1 MRIDRSKYSPHAFSR
16 GQVLWLAV
24 SSIVV
29 LLGFAGLATDL
40 GLLWNTRL
48 SMQSAADAA
57 ALAGADTLLEG
68 SSGYA
73 SAAQSASTQNGF
85 TNGSGTTG
93 DSNTVTVTVANPPTS
108 GAHTGDDS
116 AVQVTISQTQP
127 TYFLKA
133 LGITSMAESV
143 TSVATALSGQGC
155 VYALD
160 PSANGAFLTNSG
172 TVTSSCG
179 IMVDSN
185 NSSGAFTVN
194 SGGTVTANAIGVVG
208 QSLNHGTVTPAPV
221 TGIATFSDPLVSL
234 ATPSPITAYNTC
246 NPVQPSQNFNSAGTY
261 TLAHGCYST
270 LNFNSSGAIV
280 NMNDGGNYVFPNGM
294 STQGTVNLNGAGNY
308 YFGSTVNINS
318 GTFNAGGTGS
328 YYFNS
333 GFNIDSGVTATTGL
347 SYYGGTVNFNGNGVW
362 NLSSNGTYYFNSGL
376 TDDAGGTIQSKTA
389 GGTGTNNTL
398 YFNSGTITV
407 NSSAVLNLSAPTSG
421 TYAAIL
427 LFQARNDSTAVNID
441 AGSNVTL
448 NGAMYFPDASITLNG
463 GWANVYSFVIA
474 DKITINGGS
483 FTINSNYSSLTN
495 GSPIKRTAVV
505 E

>member
-1 MRIDRSKYSPHAFSR
+1 M
-16 GQVLWLAV
+16 
-24 SSIVV
+24 VV

-48 SMQSAADAA
+48 RMQSAADAA
-57 ALAGADTLLEG
+57 ALAGADSLLEG
-68 SSGYA
+68 ATDYTTPA
-73 SAAQSASTQNGF
+73 KSASTQNGF
-85 TNGSGTTG
+85 TDGSGTTG
-93 DSNTVTVTVANPPTS
+93 DSNNVTVTVANPPTT
-108 GAHTGDDS
+108 GAHTGDNS
-116 AVQVTISQTQP
+116 AVQVTISQSQP

-133 LGITSMAESV
+133 LGISSIPESV

-160 PSANGAFLTNSG
+160 PSASQAFLTNSG
-172 TVTSSCG
+172 TFSSSCG

-185 NSSGAFTVN
+185 NSTAFNVN
-194 SGGTVTANAIGVVG
+194 SGGSVTANAIGVVG
-208 QSLNHGTVTPAPV
+208 GTLDHGTVTPSPV
-221 TGIATFSDPLVSL
+221 TGIASFTDPLVSL
-234 ATPSPITAYNTC
+234 PAPSPLTVYNTC
-246 NPVQPSQNFNSAGTY
+246 SPAQPSQNFNSAGTY
-261 TLAHGCYST
+261 TLAHGCYSSM
-270 LNFNSSGAIV
+270 NFNSSGAIV

-294 STQGTVNLNGAGNY
+294 STQGTINLNGSGNY

-328 YYFNS
+328 YYFGS

-347 SYYGGTVNFNGNGVW
+347 SYFGGTVNFNGNGVW
-362 NLSSNGTYYFNSGL
+362 NLSNNGTYYFNSGV

-389 GGTGTNNTL
+389 GGSATNQML
-398 YFNSGTITV
+398 YFNGGTITV
-407 NSSAVLNLSAPTSG
+407 NSSALLNLSAPTSG

-427 LFQARNDSTAVNID
+427 MFQNRSDSTAVNLD

-474 DKITINGGS
+474 DKITISGGS
-483 FTINSNYSSLTN
+483 FTINSNYSSLTS
-495 GSPIKRTAVV
+495 GSPIKRTTVV

>member
-1 MRIDRSKYSPHAFSR
+1 MVI
-16 GQVLWLAV
+16 

-48 SMQSAADAA
+48 RMQSAADAA
-57 ALAGADTLLEG
+57 ALAGADALLEG
-68 SSGYA
+68 ATYT

-93 DSNTVTVTVANPPTS
+93 DSNSVTVTVANPPTS
-108 GAHTGDDS
+108 GAHTSDNS
-116 AVQVTISQTQP
+116 AVQVTITQTQP

-133 LGITSMAESV
+133 VGISSVAETV
-143 TSVATALSGQGC
+143 NSVATALSGQGC

-160 PSANGAFLTNSG
+160 PSASQAFLTNSG
-172 TVTSSCG
+172 TFTSSRG

-185 NSSGAFTVN
+185 NSSAFNVN
-194 SGGTVTANAIGVVG
+194 SGTVTANAIGVVG
-208 QSLNHGTVTPAPV
+208 GVLDHGTVTPTPV

-234 ATPSPITAYNTC
+234 ATPSVPSTVSTC
-246 NPVQPSQNFNSAGTY
+246 SPSLGSQSFNSAGTY
-261 TLAHGCYST
+261 TLAHGCYSS

-280 NMNDGGNYVFPNGM
+280 NMNDGGNYQFPNGL
-294 STQGTVNLNGAGNY
+294 STQGTVNLNGAGSY
-308 YFGSTVNINS
+308 YFGSSVNINS
-318 GTFNAGGTGS
+318 GTFNAGGSGS

-333 GFNIDSGVTATTGL
+333 GFTIDSGVTATTGL
-347 SYYGGTVNFNGNGVW
+347 SYFGGTVNFNGSGIW
-362 NLSSNGTYYFNSGL
+362 NLSGNGTYYFNSGL
-376 TDDAGGTIQSKTA
+376 TDDAGGTIQSETSSGTA
-389 GGTGTNNTL
+389 TNNTL
-398 YFNSGTITV
+398 YFNGGTITV
-407 NSSAVLNLSAPTSG
+407 NSSAILNLTAPTSG
-421 TYAAIL
+421 TYAAVL
-427 LFQARNDSTAVNID
+427 MFQGRTNNTAVNFD

-474 DKITINGGS
+474 DKVIVNGGT
-483 FTINSNYSSLTN
+483 FNINSNYSSLSN